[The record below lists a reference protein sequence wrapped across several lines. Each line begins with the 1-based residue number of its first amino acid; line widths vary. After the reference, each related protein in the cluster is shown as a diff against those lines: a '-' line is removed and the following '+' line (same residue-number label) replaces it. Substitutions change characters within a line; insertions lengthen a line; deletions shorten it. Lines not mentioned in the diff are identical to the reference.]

1 MKAKTLRGGALVA
14 LSVMFALTPN
24 YSAAALS
31 GEIDYG
37 GNSDKINQQTTNN
50 EFDHSC

>member
-1 MKAKTLRGGALVA
+1 
-14 LSVMFALTPN
+14 MFALTPN

-37 GNSDKINQQTTNN
+37 GNIDQINQQTTNIILVQAMN
-50 EFDHSC
+50 DDSY